1 MSRGRTGLALG
12 AATVLLT
19 ALPVLPAGA
28 DTTPD
33 SRDDAVVFFD
43 DFAGSEIDRSQW
55 TVEVT
60 GTNFGTV
67 NNEQQAY
74 IDSPEVLYLDQ
85 NVDGADNVL
94 AIHPRYRPGTVA
106 PDGRTYDFVSG
117 RLKTQDKRDWTY
129 GNFAMRL
136 KLPQGG
142 QAPGLW
148 PAAWMLG
155 SSIGHGTPWP
165 ASGEIDIMESIGE
178 PFTSVALHGP
188 GYSGATPLN
197 ARQHFEGLDPADWHV
212 YSVDWT
218 PQGFTFYIDDRQV
231 YTASRAEVE
240 QYGQWVY
247 DDPQF
252 ILLNFALGGD
262 YPAGVNGVSQPYH
275 GIPQSTV
282 DIVAADN
289 ARYLIDWVKVEQ
301 N

>member
-1 MSRGRTGLALG
+1 MRRGRATLALG
-12 AATVLLT
+12 AAATLLV

-28 DTTPD
+28 QSPTDTD
-33 SRDDAVVFFD
+33 AAAVVFFD
-43 DFAGSEIDRSQW
+43 DFSGPGIDSSNW

-74 IDSPEVLYLDQ
+74 IDSPEVLYIDQ
-85 NVDGADNVL
+85 NVDGADSAL

-129 GNFAMRL
+129 GNFAVRL
-136 KLPQGG
+136 KLPQGS
-142 QAPGLW
+142 QASGLW

-165 ASGEIDIMESIGE
+165 SSGEIDIMESVGE
-178 PFTSVALHGP
+178 PFTNVSLHGP
-188 GYSGATPLN
+188 GYSGDTPLH
-197 ARQHFEGLDPADWHV
+197 ARQYFDGLDPWDWHV
-212 YSVDWT
+212 YSVEWS
-218 PQGFTFYIDDRQV
+218 PQGFTFWINDRHV
-231 YTASRAEVE
+231 YTVSRAEVE

-247 DDPQF
+247 DDPEF
-252 ILLNFALGGD
+252 LLLNFALGGD
-262 YPAGVNGVSQPYH
+262 YPHGVNGVSQPYH

-282 DIVAADN
+282 DLVAADD